1 MTRNKR
7 LLAMATCTVLAL
19 GGAAACT
26 SDAKTASDNL
36 SKAADNFEVYR
47 RVTFYN
53 SIRGENIMVIEGWCS
68 VDLTDPNKQSVI
80 CKVGGS
86 KDNPVVVRN
95 GMSKSDNVFC
105 SYVQLQATGV
115 SADHYRV
122 ILDPKQVIPDIQMN

>member
-7 LLAMATCTVLAL
+7 LLAMAACTALAL
-19 GGAAACT
+19 GGAAACK
-26 SDAKTASDNL
+26 SDAETASKNL
-36 SKAADNFEVYR
+36 STAADNFEVYR

-105 SYVQLQATGV
+105 SYVQLQPNGV